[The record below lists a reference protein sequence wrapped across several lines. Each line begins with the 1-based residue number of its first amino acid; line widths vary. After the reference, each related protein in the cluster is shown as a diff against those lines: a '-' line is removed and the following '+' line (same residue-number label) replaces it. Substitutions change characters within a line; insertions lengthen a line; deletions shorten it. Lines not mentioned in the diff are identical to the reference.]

1 MGAIRP
7 HMVQPIYAFM
17 AEADLFSSVEADH
30 EGCGRLKPAGGW
42 NAAPYSLFFRL
53 ALS

>member
-7 HMVQPIYAFM
+7 RIVQPIYAFM

-30 EGCGRLKPAGGW
+30 AGVVV
-42 NAAPYSLFFRL
+42 
-53 ALS
+53 